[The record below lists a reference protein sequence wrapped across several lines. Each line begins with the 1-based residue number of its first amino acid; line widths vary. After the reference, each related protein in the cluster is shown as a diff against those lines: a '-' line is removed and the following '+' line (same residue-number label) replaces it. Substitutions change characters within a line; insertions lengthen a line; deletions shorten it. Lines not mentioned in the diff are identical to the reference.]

1 MTTDDIFN
9 LVAANIREVE
19 PDLESTPITPSDSMK
34 LLGLESVARV
44 EVLMLSMENLGIS
57 VPNEDL
63 VAAQNIGDLV
73 SIFEQRLSQSG

>member
-1 MTTDDIFN
+1 MTTVDIFN
-9 LVAANIREVE
+9 LVAASIREVE

-34 LLGLESVARV
+34 LLGLDSVARV
-44 EVLMLSMENLGIS
+44 EVLMLAMENLGIS

-73 SIFEQRLSQSG
+73 RIFEQRLSQPG